1 MLTVRTLLENIQAI
15 CQLLLVV
22 TQTYEILQM

>member
-15 CQLLLVV
+15 YLPAIASSH
-22 TQTYEILQM
+22 TNI